1 MFINKEIKLERKQT
15 QEYSRVGSTYN
26 GFAYKV
32 SLAGQHIGSIKRIRV
47 GDEYSTQSKWQWW
60 ASQNRKGNPMFAKWD
75 NPCNAIKLRDID
87 KWLDRECQRVLKG
100 DLEGKESAN
109 ADSDSGG
116 LGAPEA
122 LTTDYNAALI
132 IERQNIGTKTNG
144 FRVSVF
150 VNGEHFESI
159 GENDADGG
167 ADLARRAAAFFENR
181 TAETIAAHIDNVRNL
196 RIGRVY
202 DSAAMPV
209 SSGYGL
215 HHFTPE
221 VSERIARL
229 AALKKCGVDALI
241 TAALDALES
250 PEYGD
255 PDVSERKHRTEWFA
269 ARQPVNNHADAISA
283 DQLDL
288 HHLMPEAQQAAG
300 YDVPRAYLDVTE
312 CGIVRCMRK
321 HHDGVVRVFSKTQT
335 AAGGLERSKTDMRD
349 WLHDV
354 EQDIFAAYFQ
364 AHGDTDPEGLWD
376 KVQQSYRKE
385 SGAHAG

>member
-288 HHLMPEAQQAAG
+288 HHRG
-300 YDVPRAYLDVTE
+300 SGWNGGLDR
-312 CGIVRCMRK
+312 GGMYSMFVRYVMYVWRRL
-321 HHDGVVRVFSKTQT
+321 VISVSNS
-335 AAGGLERSKTDMRD
+335 AGGGGCIHHRHNSSERASALRRSSRWNFFEKGSF
-349 WLHDV
+349 
-354 EQDIFAAYFQ
+354 EGAGAYPFNN
-364 AHGDTDPEGLWD
+364 
-376 KVQQSYRKE
+376 
-385 SGAHAG
+385 